1 MKQIIPHLFV
11 KNVGENV
18 EFYKTKL
25 GFEPVYVQTEN
36 EIVNFAILKDENV
49 QIMIGEKDIL
59 WKYIPELKDKQES
72 NQMLLYFEMA
82 DVDNY
87 YEKIK
92 KNVEMVRE
100 LHETWYKTK
109 EFWIKDCNGYLIAFY
124 QNV

>member
-49 QIMIGEKDIL
+49 QILIGEKDIL
-59 WKYIPELKDKQES
+59 LKYVPELKDKPES
-72 NQMLLYFEMA
+72 NQILLYFEMT
-82 DVDNY
+82 DVASY

-92 KNVEMVRE
+92 SSVKVVRK
-100 LHETWYKTK
+100 LYDSWYKTR

-124 QNV
+124 QNI

>member
-11 KNVGENV
+11 KNVSENV

-36 EIVNFAILKDENV
+36 EIINFAILKDENV
-49 QIMIGEKDIL
+49 QILIGEKDIL
-59 WKYIPELKDKQES
+59 LKYVPELKDKPES
-72 NQMLLYFEMA
+72 NQILLYFEMT
-82 DVDNY
+82 DVASY

-92 KNVEMVRE
+92 SSVKVVRE
-100 LHETWYKTK
+100 LYDSWYKTR

-124 QNV
+124 QNI